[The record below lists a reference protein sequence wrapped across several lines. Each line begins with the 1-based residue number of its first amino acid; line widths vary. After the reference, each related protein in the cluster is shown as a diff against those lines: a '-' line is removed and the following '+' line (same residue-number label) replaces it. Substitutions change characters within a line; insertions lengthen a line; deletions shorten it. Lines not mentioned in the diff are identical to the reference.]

1 MEEEAL
7 ELITGKLG
15 VMDRTLAGGEGEAEK
30 REVQN
35 KIIMPEY
42 RVLKYW
48 FHKMD
53 KLISC
58 PVPGFPHKN
67 MDNQMIYGK
76 LFL

>member
-15 VMDRTLAGGEGEAEK
+15 VMDRTFAGGEGEAEEEE
-30 REVQN
+30 RC
-35 KIIMPEY
+35 KIKLCQSTE
-42 RVLKYW
+42 LKYW

>member
-42 RVLKYW
+42 RVKTVLV
-48 FHKMD
+48 
-53 KLISC
+53 S
-58 PVPGFPHKN
+58 
-67 MDNQMIYGK
+67 
-76 LFL
+76 